1 MIGIYL
7 QATPWAVP
15 LFLAAGFLLVLVAP
29 VLGRWTG
36 LPPWL
41 VLAAGLAWTG
51 FLAVTATPSEF
62 PWVRTDLGL
71 GEGNAVSL
79 RVDTISWAS
88 LTEVSERSLNVW
100 LAVPLGVTSALLAWA
115 RRSPMPL
122 LLAALAPIAVE
133 SLQWLVPQLGRA
145 GFLMADVSL
154 NATGLAMGAGAGVL
168 LLPFLHRSL
177 RPPAPTRLPSSRP
190 LSHASR

>member
-15 LFLAAGFLLVLVAP
+15 LFLAAGFLLVLLAP

-36 LPPWL
+36 LPAWL

-51 FLAVTATPSEF
+51 FLAVTATPSEL

-71 GEGNAVSL
+71 GEGNTVSL
-79 RVDTISWAS
+79 AVDTIDWSS

-100 LAVPLGVTSALLAWA
+100 LAVPLGLTSVLLAWA
-115 RRSPMPL
+115 RRSPTPL
-122 LLAALAPIAVE
+122 FLAVLAPLAVE

-154 NATGLAMGAGAGVL
+154 NATGLALGAGAGL
-168 LLPFLHRSL
+168 LLVPLLHRSL
-177 RPPAPTRLPSSRP
+177 RPPVRTRLSASRQ